1 MKVKMTFKKA
11 TKIATDTISRLL
23 TLFVILALILG
34 TAKIFLDI
42 GKIFDGTIDAG
53 FKILVTDIL
62 GMIVVLELFRGLVD
76 YLELHRVRL
85 TLIADVTLVFVLRE
99 VMILLYQHK
108 LAWQE
113 MLSMSIL
120 IAVLGGLR
128 TMAIIRSPASVPDN
142 Q

>member
-1 MKVKMTFKKA
+1 MKRKMTFKKA
-11 TKIATDTISRLL
+11 TKTATDTISRLL

-34 TAKIFLDI
+34 TAKIFMDI
-42 GKIFDGTIDAG
+42 GKMFDGTIDSG

-62 GMIVVLELFRGLVD
+62 GMIVVLELFRGLLD

-85 TLIADVTLVFVLRE
+85 TLISDVTLVFVLRE

-108 LAWQE
+108 LVWQE
-113 MLSMSIL
+113 MLAMAFL

-128 TMAIIRSPASVPDN
+128 TLAIVRSPSVAA
-142 Q
+142 